1 TWRSTS
7 NLGDH
12 DNREAAQENEEEL
25 VLVIR
30 GELLKK
36 YPNAVIYAQRARWQR
51 KPDGSI
57 DNTQERRLED
67 QPSVAANTK
76 TPLYEARV
84 DIGDDPTDDPGWF
97 FVIQER
103 PGEPRFGFDIERDG
117 DLNVWNDLAWPDV
130 LTGTDHF
137 IRLNA
142 GTVTRNLLEPTA
154 PEVEE
159 KVEQWNEDKFLSWN
173 KDIDAA
179 TAAYIMFQ
187 APVMVAVHAA
197 EMLPP
202 AET

>member
-1 TWRSTS
+1 MRS
-7 NLGDH
+7 
-12 DNREAAQENEEEL
+12 
-25 VLVIR
+25 
-30 GELLKK
+30 
-36 YPNAVIYAQRARWQR
+36 ARSGSS
-51 KPDGSI
+51 KDDGTI

-67 QPSVAANTK
+67 QPTVEANTN

-84 DIGDDPTDDPGWF
+84 EPDIFFFGFDLTASIARGGIGDDPTDDPGWF

-103 PGEPRFGFDIERDG
+103 PGEPRFGFDIERAG

-130 LTGTDHF
+130 LVGGDSF

-142 GTVTRNLLEPTA
+142 STITRTVTEPTA
-154 PEVEE
+154 PEAQE
-159 KVEQWNEDKFLSWN
+159 KVEQWEEDQFLRWH
-173 KDIDAA
+173 KDSDAA
-179 TAAYIMFQ
+179 EVAYIMFQ